1 MIKNFFLWLIKLY
14 KQRISPY
21 FPPRCRYYPSCSSYM
36 EEAIIR
42 FGVIRGVAMG
52 IFRILRCNPLFPG
65 GIDLVPEKKVRKSNR

>member
-1 MIKNFFLWLIKLY
+1 
-14 KQRISPY
+14 
-21 FPPRCRYYPSCSSYM
+21 M